1 MIYKFQYILILS
13 SLILFFSCEGEQED
27 IKKTARNIEKD
38 RKDEKGVIR
47 GNAIS
52 KYTGKAGQL
61 VVVAENTV
69 VDSIIEQILDTTF
82 GVQIKPFYP
91 ALPKFEIAHISH
103 DRFKK
108 SHQRLRNVLRLT
120 LTDEELED
128 GSELLIRLDYF
139 AKGQIYTEIK
149 ANTINDLHEL
159 LSLEADR
166 LVNLY
171 DEKEWKR
178 EYARFQKDNNPT
190 IKRRLKEDFGISIEV
205 PKRAVYEYNGRNFAK
220 IMFPDRSR
228 NMEVMSPG
236 GGGGEKANFIYS
248 GLMIWEIP
256 YKKESQFKPDY
267 LLKVRDTLLKY
278 NAKHEFPGVYMG
290 TQDHPA
296 VVPVYNYIKIGDVEG
311 YEFKGMFKFTGRL
324 EPSGGKFWS
333 FHFIHPKRNKIIAL
347 SGYVDSPPTVN
358 PMLFLRQVQAS
369 IYSLKILAE

>member
-1 MIYKFQYILILS
+1 MSFKIQYILIFG
-13 SLILFFSCEGEQED
+13 ILLLFLSCEEEKES
-27 IKKTARNIEKD
+27 INKEARKIEKE
-38 RKDEKGVIR
+38 RKSEKGIIR
-47 GNAIS
+47 GSSTS

-69 VDSIIEQILDTTF
+69 IDTIIEQILDTTF
-82 GVQIKPFYP
+82 GEQIRPYYP
-91 ALPKFEIAHISH
+91 VVPKFEIAYISP

-108 SHQRLRNVLRLT
+108 SHQRLRNVLRFT
-120 LTDEELED
+120 LTDEKLEG

-139 AKGQIYTEIK
+139 ARGQIYTEIK

-159 LSLEADR
+159 LTLEADR

-178 EYARFQKDNNPT
+178 EYARFKRKSNPT
-190 IKRRLKEDFGISIEV
+190 VKRRLKEDFGISLEV
-205 PKRAVYEYNGRNFAK
+205 PQQAVYEYNGRNFAK

-228 NMEVMSPG
+228 NMEIMSPG
-236 GGGGEKANFIYS
+236 GSGGEKANFIYS
-248 GLMIWEIP
+248 GLMIWEVP

-296 VVPVYNYIKIGDVEG
+296 VEPVYNYIKIGNVEG

-347 SGYVDSPPTVN
+347 SGYLDSPPTVS
-358 PMLFLRQVQAS
+358 PMLFLRQIQAS
-369 IYSLKILAE
+369 LYSLKILED